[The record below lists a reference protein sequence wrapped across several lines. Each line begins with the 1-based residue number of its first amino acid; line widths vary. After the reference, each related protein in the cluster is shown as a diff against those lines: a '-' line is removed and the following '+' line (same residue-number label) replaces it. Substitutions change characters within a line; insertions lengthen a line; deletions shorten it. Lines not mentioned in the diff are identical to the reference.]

1 MLSFKCFYMF
11 AYEDEFFT
19 IRMHHG
25 GKWFEDCY
33 KDGYVALFDYVDKDA
48 LSLFERDGM
57 VETLG
62 YDGCTLYYYKELD
75 KDYFNGLQL
84 LQTDEEVVQMGKY
97 VLGTREIDMYLEHIS
112 PKDSAQKM
120 KMLYR
125 LY

>member
-1 MLSFKCFYMF
+1 
-11 AYEDEFFT
+11 
-19 IRMHHG
+19 
-25 GKWFEDCY
+25 
-33 KDGYVALFDYVDKDA
+33 
-48 LSLFERDGM
+48 M

-62 YDGCTLYYYKELD
+62 YDGCTFYYYKEPD